1 MSKESVEALL
11 GKERVEVFRKLQVET
26 EAFANYIANYIME
39 EMARGNTTVDKWM
52 VMDAISAFQGGAR

>member
-11 GKERVEVFRKLQVET
+11 GKERVEVFRKLQAET

-52 VMDAISAFQGGAR
+52 VMDAISSFQGGAR